1 MRGSSLQARIDK
13 LAVKVTQLDSNVEE
27 VTLQEI
33 QLRKAFRSSQSFDQ
47 QVVCRESMP
56 KSMLEQYL
64 GCDKPPPLDKLN
76 PYREVTTLQLS
87 SVLSHSVLTS
97 HCRTGRTD

>member
-47 QVVCRESMP
+47 QVVCRETMP

-64 GCDKPPPLDKLN
+64 ACDKPPPLDKLN
-76 PYREVTTLQLS
+76 PYREVTIIQLS
-87 SVLSHSVLTS
+87 PVHSFLIS